1 MSTTSTT
8 TIIEQL
14 TQNVGRAE
22 RTGTNT
28 TPIEQRVPTTTDSII
43 NIFKNE
49 TYPDEINFELS
60 NSLQSNLEFAQ
71 NTGFLPF
78 IWYGSYQISYTD
90 INFFLLTYRDNIPY
104 IKMDFMDSFGLMKNK
119 AMPIDNTKIKV
130 FLNSRN
136 QYLKPI
142 FLQFKIISFSFDDDS
157 YSISGSLDINDLYV
171 SEFKSYSSS
180 TSHKALQTICKNLKL
195 GFNTNIDDTNDSMTW
210 INTGSKVYNFINQII
225 STAYLSDNSFISGY
239 IDYYYNFNYL
249 DIEKEI
255 RRDTSN
261 DTSFSNFGLEEAA
274 GGVAKLNNTNPL
286 VLSND
291 QSQSNSNNFI
301 SEYRL
306 INNSTR
312 ISLND
317 GYFTRIKYYNELQKE
332 ILVFDVDSISSDD
345 ANKIIPKSPNDED
358 FYQKNVNLNYVGKL
372 DTDNVHSNYNYS
384 VVQNDRNL
392 SEMEKFS
399 MLVNLPNP
407 NYNFYKFQKIRVL
420 ITETAQNA
428 STPLVNDRLSGE
440 WVITNIYFELDS
452 GLFSQKM
459 VLSKRELNLGSN
471 EIPQ

>member
-1 MSTTSTT
+1 
-8 TIIEQL
+8 
-14 TQNVGRAE
+14 
-22 RTGTNT
+22 
-28 TPIEQRVPTTTDSII
+28 
-43 NIFKNE
+43 
-49 TYPDEINFELS
+49 
-60 NSLQSNLEFAQ
+60 
-71 NTGFLPF
+71 
-78 IWYGSYQISYTD
+78 
-90 INFFLLTYRDNIPY
+90 
-104 IKMDFMDSFGLMKNK
+104 MDFMDSFGLMKNK

-306 INNSTR
+306 INNSTQ